1 MSTTPSTPAGSARAS
16 SAPAPSPAP
25 RFRESVTL
33 VAGREVMQKLRSKA
47 FVISTI
53 ILMLVVLA
61 SIVIGGLVSR
71 NQGDTPVAAVG
82 VVAEQLEGLP
92 GIEVTEVPTR
102 AEAEDLVR
110 EGEVDGAAVPLE
122 NPADGGPAMEVI
134 GLEEA
139 PGILIQALS
148 IAPEVTLLDE
158 PSVDGF
164 LAYFVALGFGIVFFI
179 SAVTFGGTIAQSV
192 VEEKQTRVVE
202 ILLSSISSR
211 ALLAGKVVGNSIL
224 AFGQIIAI
232 AVLAGIGLMVIGQ
245 DILISDLGPSVVW
258 FLGFFAIG
266 FVLLAAMYAASA
278 SLVSRMEDVGAVL
291 TPVTYLVMIPYF
303 LVIFFNNNELVL
315 GITSYVPFSAPVG
328 MPMRIFLETAQWWE
342 PLVSLA
348 ILVVTTVIVVA
359 LGARIYQNSLLR
371 TGSRVKLGEALRG

>member
-1 MSTTPSTPAGSARAS
+1 MSTTTRTTATSG
-16 SAPAPSPAP
+16 PAPTSAP

-82 VVAEQLEGLP
+82 AVAAQLEGLP

-122 NPADGGPAMEVI
+122 NPADGGPATEVI

-315 GITSYVPFSAPVG
+315 GIMSYVPFSAPVG

>member
-1 MSTTPSTPAGSARAS
+1 MTSLTPTTIPSTT
-16 SAPAPSPAP
+16 PAP

-82 VVAEQLEGLP
+82 VIAEQLNGVP

-102 AEAEDLVR
+102 AEAETLVR
-110 EGEVDGAAVPLE
+110 DGEVDGAAVELE
-122 NPADGGPAMEVI
+122 NSAAGGPGYEVI

-139 PGILIQALS
+139 PGILIQSLS
-148 IAPEVTLLDE
+148 VTPEVTLLDE
-158 PSVDGF
+158 PNVDGF
-164 LAYFVALGFGIVFFI
+164 IAYFVALGFGIVFFI

-232 AVLAGIGLMVIGQ
+232 AVLAGLGLMVIGQ

-258 FLGFFAIG
+258 FLFFFAIG

-278 SLVSRMEDVGAVL
+278 ALVSRMEDVGAVV

-303 LVIFFNNNELVL
+303 LVIFFNDNELVL
-315 GITSYVPFSAPVG
+315 GIMSYVPFSAPVG

-342 PLVSLA
+342 PLLSLA
-348 ILVVTTVIVVA
+348 ILLVTTIVVVTI
-359 LGARIYQNSLLR
+359 GARIYGNSLLR
-371 TGSRVKLGEALRG
+371 TGARVKLGEALRG

>member
-1 MSTTPSTPAGSARAS
+1 MTSLSPTTIPSTTHT
-16 SAPAPSPAP
+16 P

-33 VAGREVMQKLRSKA
+33 VAGREVTQKLRSKA

-71 NQGDTPVAAVG
+71 NQSDTTVAAVG
-82 VVAEQLEGLP
+82 VIAEQLDGLP

-102 AEAEDLVR
+102 VEAEALVR
-110 EGEVDGAAVPLE
+110 DGEVDGAAVALDDPTSGD
-122 NPADGGPAMEVI
+122 PATGGAAIEVI
-134 GLEEA
+134 GLDEA

-158 PSVDGF
+158 PTVDGF
-164 LAYFVALGFGIVFFI
+164 IAYFVALGFGIVFFI

-232 AVLAGIGLMVIGQ
+232 AVLAAIGLMVIGQ
-245 DILISDLGPSVVW
+245 DILLSDLGPSVVW
-258 FLGFFAIG
+258 FLFFFAIG

-278 SLVSRMEDVGAVL
+278 ALVSRMEDVGSVL

-303 LVIFFNNNELVL
+303 LVIFFNDNELVL
-315 GITSYVPFSAPVG
+315 GIMSYVPFSAPVG

-348 ILVVTTVIVVA
+348 ILVITTVIVVM
-359 LGARIYQNSLLR
+359 LGARIYGNSLLR

>member
-1 MSTTPSTPAGSARAS
+1 MTSS
-16 SAPAPSPAP
+16 SAISTLPPTAPSP

-33 VAGREVMQKLRSKA
+33 VAGREVTQKLRSKA

-71 NQGDTPVAAVG
+71 NQSDTTVAAVG
-82 VVAEQLEGLP
+82 VVAEQLAGVPGL
-92 GIEVTEVPTR
+92 EVTEVPTR
-102 AEAEDLVR
+102 AEAEALVAD
-110 EGEVDGAAVPLE
+110 GEVDGAAVELQ
-122 NPADGGPAMEVI
+122 NPADGGAAIEVI

-148 IAPEVTLLDE
+148 ITPEVTLLDE
-158 PSVDGF
+158 PNVDGF
-164 LAYFVALGFGIVFFI
+164 IAYFVALGFGIVFFI

-202 ILLSSISSR
+202 VLLSSISSR

-232 AVLAGIGLMVIGQ
+232 AVLAGLGLMVIGQ
-245 DILISDLGPSVVW
+245 DILISDLGPSVAW
-258 FLGFFAIG
+258 FLVFFAIG

-278 SLVSRMEDVGAVL
+278 ALVSRMEDVGAVV

-315 GITSYVPFSAPVG
+315 GIMSYVPFSAPVG

-348 ILVVTTVIVVA
+348 VLIVTTVVVVA
-359 LGARIYQNSLLR
+359 LGARIYGNSLLR

>member
-1 MSTTPSTPAGSARAS
+1 MSTTTSTAATRGPVSAS
-16 SAPAPSPAP
+16 AP

-82 VVAEQLEGLP
+82 VVAERLEGLP

-102 AEAEDLVR
+102 AEAETLVR
-110 EGEVDGAAVPLE
+110 EGVVDGAAVPLE
-122 NPADGGPAMEVI
+122 NPADGGPAIEVI
-134 GLEEA
+134 GLEDA

-148 IAPEVTLLDE
+148 IAPEMTLLDE

-315 GITSYVPFSAPVG
+315 GIMSYVPFSAPVG
-328 MPMRIFLETAQWWE
+328 MPMRIFLETAEWWE

>member
-1 MSTTPSTPAGSARAS
+1 MSTTTTSTA
-16 SAPAPSPAP
+16 AP
-25 RFRESVTL
+25 RFRESITL

-348 ILVVTTVIVVA
+348 ILVVTTVVVVA

>member
-1 MSTTPSTPAGSARAS
+1 MSTPVSTASTVTRGRAG
-16 SAPAPSPAP
+16 SPAP

-33 VAGREVMQKLRSKA
+33 VAGREVTQKLRSKA

-82 VVAEQLEGLP
+82 VVAEQLDALP
-92 GIEVTEVPTR
+92 GLEVTEVSTR
-102 AEAEDLVR
+102 AEAEALVR
-110 EGEVDGAAVPLE
+110 DGEVDGAAVPLDD
-122 NPADGGPAMEVI
+122 PAAGGPAIEVI

-139 PGILIQALS
+139 PGILLQALS

-158 PSVDGF
+158 PEVDGF
-164 LAYFVALGFGIVFFI
+164 IVYFVALGFGIVFFI

-192 VEEKQTRVVE
+192 VEEKQTRIVE

-232 AVLAGIGLMVIGQ
+232 AVLAAIGLMVIGQ
-245 DILISDLGPSVVW
+245 DILLSDLGPSVGW
-258 FLGFFAIG
+258 FLVFFAIG

-278 SLVSRMEDVGAVL
+278 ALVSRMEDVGSVL

-303 LVIFFNNNELVL
+303 LVIFFNDNELVL
-315 GITSYVPFSAPVG
+315 GIMSYVPFSAPVG

-348 ILVVTTVIVVA
+348 VLVATTVLVVVI
-359 LGARIYQNSLLR
+359 GARIYGNSLLR